1 MSGFKSFSQ
10 NTTSHANVIKAQSNE
25 HSEGSS
31 STENPPSQTPDTE
44 NDQSLNNDQPD
55 PNNK

>member
-10 NTTSHANVIKAQSNE
+10 NTTSHANAVKAQSNE
-25 HSEGSS
+25 HTEVNSTTKPQPS
-31 STENPPSQTPDTE
+31 STPETE
-44 NDQSLNNDQPD
+44 KDLPGSNEQPD